1 MISYHRG
8 SSELGNRGKAGS
20 PSSPAT
26 KTSNR
31 RAVAARRSDICLR
44 LSHRNAKRQGEYR
57 SSAARHSGEYN
68 SSSSPAERITTE
80 RELVPIKSLSGALQS
95 SPPSVA
101 GTPGKAFISRMTLIP
116 KCSVFAVR
124 ASSGSRLA
132 AAVGIVP
139 RSDPSGSAATMPA
152 RTSPIAETSR
162 IHFRSSAVLRCCRSR
177 REAARN
183 QACPWGSPARVQSL
197 GRVSQSQETNTTN
210 LDPCEFPPSGISQAD
225 EFSTSA
231 QFS

>member
-26 KTSNR
+26 KASNR
-31 RAVAARRSDICLR
+31 RAVAAWRCDIYLR
-44 LSHRNAKRQGEYR
+44 LSRRNAKRQGEYR

-68 SSSSPAERITTE
+68 SSGSPAQRITTE
-80 RELVPIKSLSGALQS
+80 RELVLIKSLSGALQS

-124 ASSGSRLA
+124 ASSGSRSA

-139 RSDPSGSAATMPA
+139 RCDRSGNVGRMLA
-152 RTSPIAETSR
+152 RTSRTAGTGR
-162 IHFRSSAVLRCCRSR
+162 IRSHAIAVLPGCRSR
-177 REAARN
+177 WEAARN
-183 QACPWGSPARVQSL
+183 QACPWDSPARVQSL

-210 LDPCEFPPSGISQAD
+210 LGPCEFPPSGI
-225 EFSTSA
+225 
-231 QFS
+231 